1 MLTREIAE
9 TIVKETMNRL
19 NRNINIMDETGII
32 IASGDPSRI
41 KQVHEGALEV
51 IRTGKPIIITSEN
64 TVQWEGTLTG
74 INLPIEFQNK
84 IIGVIGIT
92 GEPKEVEEFGG
103 LVKMTTE
110 LMIKQSFLALQ
121 MEWKQR
127 TTEMIIE
134 ELIKAEPNFEAIDH
148 WLNLLHIQLSPPY
161 SVCII
166 EIKERTVNQI
176 LIKKIED
183 IISEGQYLVGFLNVN
198 RLFILMSGLPEK
210 KTTNKLLFMKE
221 TLERMG
227 IQFKIGYATQVHEL
241 NEISIAFQES
251 DLALFIG
258 DNERLIIPYADIE
271 TKALVHQ
278 MDEALKQRYLQRI
291 FPNISRKDIQTL
303 QAFFESD
310 LNITETAKA
319 LYIHRN
325 TLIYRLKRIKEE
337 TGYDPQLFKDAVP
350 LQLAIWMYQKNSH
363 SSK

>member
-9 TIVKETMNRL
+9 AIVKETMNRL
-19 NRNINIMDETGII
+19 NRNINIMNDSGMI

-41 KQVHEGALEV
+41 NQVHEGALEV
-51 IRTGKPIIITSEN
+51 FRTGKPLIITSEN

-127 TTEMIIE
+127 TKEMIIE
-134 ELIKAEPNFEAIDH
+134 ELIKAEPNFEAIDQ

-166 EIKERTVNQI
+166 EIRERTVQNQV

-210 KTTNKLLFMKE
+210 KTTNKLLYMKE

-227 IQFKIGYATQVHEL
+227 IQFKIGYAAQVHEL
-241 NEISIAFQES
+241 NKISIAFKES

-258 DNERLIIPYADIE
+258 DDERLMIPYADIE
-271 TKALVHQ
+271 TKALVYQ
-278 MDEALKQRYLQRI
+278 LDEALKQRYLQRI
-291 FPNISRKDIQTL
+291 FPNVSHKDIQTL

-325 TLIYRLKRIKEE
+325 TLLYRLKRIKEE
-337 TGYDPQLFKDAVP
+337 IGYDPQRFKEAVP
-350 LQLAIWMYQKNSH
+350 LQLAVWMYQK
-363 SSK
+363 K